1 MTESP
6 RPTPLPQDQQDSPPQ
21 AQQDSPPQAQP
32 TPTPTPTPTP
42 ASLSGDV
49 PVDGWRA
56 HLAETKDAPAAQR
69 HERLGALLDELDS
82 QVGSL

>member
-1 MTESP
+1 MTETP
-6 RPTPLPQDQQDSPPQ
+6 RPTPP
-21 AQQDSPPQAQP
+21 AQSDLTQP

-42 ASLSGDV
+42 ASVSGDV
-49 PVDGWRA
+49 PVDSWRT

>member
-6 RPTPLPQDQQDSPPQ
+6 RPTPPPQ
-21 AQQDSPPQAQP
+21 AQ
-32 TPTPTPTPTP
+32 PTPTP

-69 HERLGALLDELDS
+69 HERLGVLLDELDS

>member
-6 RPTPLPQDQQDSPPQ
+6 RPTPPPQ
-21 AQQDSPPQAQP
+21 AQ
-32 TPTPTPTPTP
+32 PTPTP

-69 HERLGALLDELDS
+69 HERLGTLLDELDS

>member
-21 AQQDSPPQAQP
+21 AQ
-32 TPTPTPTPTP
+32 PTPTPTPTP

-69 HERLGALLDELDS
+69 HERLGVLLDELDS